1 MQLVMLAFV
10 ITVPLAWI
18 AMHSWLQNF
27 AYRTTMS
34 WWVFV
39 ISGGLMFIVA
49 LLILSIQIMRAA
61 KLDPVKSL
69 RTE

>member
-1 MQLVMLAFV
+1 
-10 ITVPLAWI
+10 
-18 AMHSWLQNF
+18 
-27 AYRTTMS
+27 MS